1 MCGFKFFSL
10 FAIALSSHVSATPGT
25 LSEFCVDD
33 TKGWV
38 TALES
43 PCPAGTS
50 SFRGASVNLFDIF
63 WGAWGTGGPNAT
75 LATALSAV
83 RDASASGYRFART
96 FASPWGYRDWAWF
109 NPATRDAYWEAA
121 AAVVK
126 EAERANLKLI
136 PSLWHG
142 CPDTGAPCNP
152 ANVLFNESYRTF
164 ITDASSRTRLT
175 IKAYHQD
182 FVSRFKAS
190 PAILFWE
197 LGNEMN
203 LFFDGCSYD
212 KSPGAFVS
220 TLEGLAWIRDA
231 TGYIK
236 AIDPERPVNSG
247 MGTPRSRAKALMNT
261 PGGGAA
267 CVTPANPKGD
277 CAAACTALPADTEAD
292 FADVLQLYYAD
303 ADILTA
309 HFYGCAAPY
318 GNLSWCDDP
327 ASTAPLDVFV
337 ATATALGK
345 PLYVGEFGPHD
356 GNWSGADSPGRAL
369 LVGMAA
375 SGVPL
380 STLWAFECPSHDH
393 TDQPGFCLHPGQVGA
408 QPYTFEVDEIAQSVN
423 RQLHKLPPRQGNL
436 TRYMLAPSAGPG
448 DPACLDGTAYGY
460 YAMPGT
466 ENKWV
471 VMIQG
476 GGWCFGM
483 SDCFART
490 QPAYAGGG
498 LGSSKY
504 WDSWSWA
511 WDFVRLLVEAAV
523 PAGTTH
529 GARGPP
535 LTRPPP
541 HTPFPGSRLRGL
553 GLYLSAV
560 LRWWGVCGRRGA
572 ACALQCVPQPVLSG
586 RRQPPRGA
594 RRL

>member
-1 MCGFKFFSL
+1 MSSPL
-10 FAIALSSHVSATPGT
+10 RNTSSHEPPLTPLWT
-25 LSEFCVDD
+25 LINAGEFI
-33 TKGWV
+33 T
-38 TALES
+38 
-43 PCPAGTS
+43 
-50 SFRGASVNLFDIF
+50 
-63 WGAWGTGGPNAT
+63 NAT
-75 LATALSAV
+75 
-83 RDASASGYRFART
+83 
-96 FASPWGYRDWAWF
+96 
-109 NPATRDAYWEAA
+109 
-121 AAVVK
+121 
-126 EAERANLKLI
+126 
-136 PSLWHG
+136 
-142 CPDTGAPCNP
+142 
-152 ANVLFNESYRTF
+152 
-164 ITDASSRTRLT
+164 SRTRLA

-203 LFFDGCSYD
+203 LFFDGCAYD

-247 MGTPRSRAKALMNT
+247 MGTPRSRAKGLMST

-267 CVTPANPKGD
+267 CVTPSNPKGD
-277 CAAACTALPADTEAD
+277 CAAACTTVPADTEAD
-292 FADVLQLYYAD
+292 FVDVLKLYYAD
-303 ADILTA
+303 ADIFTA

-345 PLYVGEFGPHD
+345 PLYVGEFGPYN
-356 GNWSGADSPGRAL
+356 GNWSGANSPGRAL
-369 LVGMAA
+369 LVGMAG

-408 QPYTFEVDEIAQSVN
+408 QPFTFEVGEIAQSVN
-423 RQLHKLPPRQGNL
+423 RQLHGLPPRQGNM
-436 TRYMLAPSAGPG
+436 TRYMLAPPVGPG
-448 DPACLDGTAYGY
+448 DPACLDGSAFGY
-460 YAMPGT
+460 YALPGK

-471 VMIQG
+471 VQIEG

-490 QPAYAGGG
+490 QPDYAGGG

-504 WDSWSWA
+504 WQSWSWA
-511 WDFVRLLVEAAV
+511 WDFVRLF
-523 PAGTTH
+523 PRPWP
-529 GARGPP
+529 RGPHMELSHTHKHTHARVRSRAHAHRALILP
-535 LTRPPP
+535 PGAICICHTAMVGALRAPWSNPCPTTRPSTCTSGAPP
-541 HTPFPGSRLRGL
+541 TS
-553 GLYLSAV
+553 
-560 LRWWGVCGRRGA
+560 
-572 ACALQCVPQPVLSG
+572 
-586 RRQPPRGA
+586 A
-594 RRL
+594 RRSSTSKRAST